1 MSIDPKSVW
10 RAEDGIVDVDMYNK
24 QRLRILWVLREPNG
38 GDFSFMDF
46 LRDVTQY
53 PKWEKSYGLVAK
65 VSRIILDELFDNE
78 EEWNFSDPKV
88 IRRIALINIK
98 KTEGAGAV
106 NWKEMDKFFN
116 ENKDMLNQ
124 QIAEINPS
132 LIICGGTEYYVRKLG
147 AQGCPTIYLYHPGVR
162 PVTISHKGYIEQA
175 ITQYRKIFGINC

>member
-1 MSIDPKSVW
+1 MSVDSNTAW
-10 RAEDGIVDVDMYNK
+10 RAEDGIVDVDLYNK

-38 GDFSFMDF
+38 GDFPFMDF
-46 LRDVTQY
+46 LRDVTVY

-78 EEWNFSDPKV
+78 AEWNYSDPKV
-88 IRRIALINIK
+88 IRRIALINVK
-98 KTEGAGAV
+98 KTEGAGTV
-106 NWKEMDKFFN
+106 NWKEMTKFFN

-124 QIAEINPS
+124 QIAEINPG

-147 AQGCPTIYLYHPGVR
+147 VQGCPTIYLCHPGVR

-175 ITQYRKIFGINC
+175 ITQYRKCFGSNC